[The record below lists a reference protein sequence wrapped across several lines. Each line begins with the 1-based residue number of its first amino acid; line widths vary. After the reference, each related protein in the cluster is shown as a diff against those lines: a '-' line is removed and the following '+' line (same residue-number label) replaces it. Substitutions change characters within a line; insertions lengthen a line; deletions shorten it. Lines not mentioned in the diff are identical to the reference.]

1 MFSYFL
7 LFYIMFSYFL
17 LFFIHYVLR
26 LEIQVD
32 DVTVV
37 QVFYLAGIELFGK
50 LSTKYEITPWQI

>member
-7 LFYIMFSYFL
+7 LVYIMFSYFL
-17 LFFIHYVLR
+17 LFLHYVLR
-26 LEIQVD
+26 LEVQVD